1 MFPLIRIT
9 LLIPLSPLPFNVS
22 IACFFEGVKGVRNS
36 RFGIPGGNA
45 RNGEIMAL
53 KVRIFSMLGAPLGG
67 LDTTNIQDI
76 VLSPKL
82 CFIYVITN

>member
-1 MFPLIRIT
+1 
-9 LLIPLSPLPFNVS
+9 
-22 IACFFEGVKGVRNS
+22 
-36 RFGIPGGNA
+36 
-45 RNGEIMAL
+45 MAL

-67 LDTTNIQDI
+67 LDTTNVQDI